1 MSTTEHGLS
10 AADPAEMHQTVA
22 EADALP
28 PVGEEIH
35 VPGGSV
41 LPLVVA
47 IGLTLLVIGSTIWWA
62 WSALGAV
69 ITAVGAWIWVRDA
82 RRELD
87 ELPEEHH
94 HH

>member
-69 ITAVGAWIWVRDA
+69 ITAVGVWIWVRDA

>member
-1 MSTTEHGLS
+1 MSTTQH
-10 AADPAEMHQTVA
+10 AADPAQPTQAVA
-22 EADALP
+22 PSEGVP
-28 PVGEEIH
+28 PVSEEIH

-47 IGLTLLVIGSTIWWA
+47 VGITLLVIGTTIWWV
-62 WSALGAV
+62 WSAVGFIIAAV
-69 ITAVGAWIWVRDA
+69 ASGIWVRDA